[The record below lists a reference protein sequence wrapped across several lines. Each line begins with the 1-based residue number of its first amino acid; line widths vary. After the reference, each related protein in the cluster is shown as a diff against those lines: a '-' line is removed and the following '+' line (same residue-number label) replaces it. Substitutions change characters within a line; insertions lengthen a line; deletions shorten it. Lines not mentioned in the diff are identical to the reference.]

1 MTKKDFTSQA
11 DILLGKAKAPG
22 TNNNNKGKE
31 TTTASSSKI
40 ELITKELRNKK
51 VLVAMTQT
59 LFDKITKQAKMNKLS
74 FNETINQL
82 LDLSLK

>member
-22 TNNNNKGKE
+22 TNNNKGKE
-31 TTTASSSKI
+31 TTATNNKI
-40 ELITKELRNKK
+40 ELTTRELRDKK

-59 LFDKITKQAKMNKLS
+59 LFDKISKQAKMNKLS

-82 LDLSLK
+82 LDLSLKQ

>member
-1 MTKKDFTSQA
+1 MTKKDFKNTSQA
-11 DILLGKAKAPG
+11 DILLGKAKAPA
-22 TNNNNKGKE
+22 TNNSIKE
-31 TTTASSSKI
+31 TASSSKI
-40 ELITKELRNKK
+40 ELATKELRNKK

-82 LDLSLK
+82 LELSLKQ